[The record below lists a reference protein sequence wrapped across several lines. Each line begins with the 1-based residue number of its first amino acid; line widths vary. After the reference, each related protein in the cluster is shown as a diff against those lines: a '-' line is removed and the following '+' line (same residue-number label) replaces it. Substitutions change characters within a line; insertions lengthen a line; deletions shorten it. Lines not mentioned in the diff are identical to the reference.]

1 MNDMDCQELMK
12 KIKELEFAAVD
23 LNLYLDTHPQCR
35 QALADYNMITQDLM
49 KHKKMYESKF
59 GPLTNYGTSPSQ
71 YPWRWVDEPW
81 PWESGE

>member
-1 MNDMDCQELMK
+1 MEDMNCQKLMK

-23 LNLYLDTHPQCR
+23 LTLYLDNHPANL
-35 QALADYNMITQDLM
+35 QALADYNMISRELM
-49 KHKKMYESKF
+49 YHKKMYEMKI

-71 YPWRWVDEPW
+71 YPWRWVSDPW